1 MNYFPAS
8 LDDTDVWN
16 GPGGI
21 ETRPAAPALAVLS
34 AKLRPPTLLPGWIDR
49 RALLDRLAAGRA
61 RRLTLITAPAGY
73 GKSTLAAQFIRR
85 QQLSGVFQVVWLTLD
100 AEDDDPAQ
108 FLTCLTAALAPLMPA
123 LAALIA
129 SSINQNRLQ
138 AALQSLLFGMEQWAL
153 PLLVVVDDFHHIR
166 SPAVQQLVAAAIER
180 SPAACRWMVLT
191 RHIPPARLI
200 GKLRVQGELL
210 EVNTDELRLSSAEIE
225 ALAARFKE
233 IQLDVDTIDLLE
245 QRTHGW
251 IAGVHLAL
259 LSLDRTAGSPAR
271 TGSAL
276 RSQLRGSSRLLAE
289 YLTAE
294 VLTLLPDALC
304 LFLLQCSILDRL
316 HWALCNA
323 ITAQDGGAA
332 LLEQARVEQLFLRA
346 LDAEGEWYELH
357 QLFRDLLRRQLQL
370 HCTPAQIQELHRR
383 AADWFLARGEIAQ
396 ALHYLVV
403 GGIPEL
409 AVALLANHARP
420 ALLCNRQAELRHW
433 FNLLPKRVLD
443 AHPQLLLDRAWLG
456 VMSAADEFV
465 AALEAAEA
473 ALAKFS
479 GPQPAV
485 WGDELAVLRL
495 WRRMF
500 SDDQRGTY
508 PDALQTAARLAPES
522 ALARGWCWMAAVV
535 ARSTHP
541 AGAPI
546 AEHAAAAAAA
556 FVAAG
561 YEIGKLLV
569 IGWQAEYHAMLGDA
583 QAALAA
589 CEQAHQ
595 IVGAQQ
601 YPAFEERE
609 FFDFLA
615 GEVHYWSDHPE
626 AAAVCFQRA
635 LVDARMRGDALPA
648 LRASVCL
655 QLCEMASGKPVTV
668 TEVQREEETAIWRR
682 HAQAYA
688 IGFKGQVAFWQI
700 YRWIRLGRPLDGWDV
715 HQQVG
720 VPLSALSPDVPE
732 ALWMMTLLAHVA
744 LGRELAG
751 LTVHLERQ
759 LVQSERSHRC
769 IDATQIRL
777 IWAQQQQQLGHYNR
791 ARTLLR
797 QALHDIERTGYVR
810 LLLDCPNLLP
820 VVRTI
825 NTHYA
830 SMLVARM
837 AASEQPSLPSAN
849 LTVQEFAILVQLA
862 KGARIAEIADTLVIS
877 PATVKWHLTNLYAK
891 LGVKNQREAV
901 ALALRSGLVAAS
913 S

>member
-1 MNYFPAS
+1 MDYLPAS
-8 LDDTDVWN
+8 LDNTNVLN
-16 GPGGI
+16 GPGGT
-21 ETRPAAPALAVLS
+21 ETRPATPALAVLS
-34 AKLRPPTLLPGWIDR
+34 AKLKPPTLLPGWIDR
-49 RALLDRLAAGRA
+49 RALLDRLAVGCVC
-61 RRLTLITAPAGY
+61 RLTLITAPAGY
-73 GKSTLAAQFIRR
+73 GKSTLAAQFVWR
-85 QQLSGVFQVVWLTLD
+85 QQLPGAFQVVWLTLD

-108 FLTCLTAALAPLMPA
+108 FLTCLTAALTPLMPA

-153 PLLVVVDDFHHIR
+153 PLLVVLDDLHHIR

-180 SPAACRWMVLT
+180 SPATCRWMVLT
-191 RHIPPARLI
+191 RHVPPARLI

-233 IQLDVDTIDLLE
+233 IQLDADSINLLE
-245 QRTHGW
+245 QRTQGW

-259 LSLDRTAGSPAR
+259 LSLDRTKGSSVRAR
-271 TGSAL
+271 QDL
-276 RSQLRGSSRLLAE
+276 RSHLLGSSPLLAE

-316 HWALCNA
+316 HWDLCNA
-323 ITAQDGGAA
+323 ITAQDASAA
-332 LLEQARVEQLFLRA
+332 LLEQARVEQLFVRV
-346 LDAEGEWYELH
+346 LDAGGEWYELH

-370 HCTPAQIQELHRR
+370 RCTPAQIQELHRR
-383 AADWFLARGEIAQ
+383 AADWFLARDEIAQ

-409 AVALLANHARP
+409 AVALLVNHARP

-433 FNLLPKRVLD
+433 LNLLPKRVLD

-456 VMSAADEFV
+456 VMSAADEFG

-479 GPQPAV
+479 GPQPTV
-485 WGDELAVLRL
+485 WKDELAVLRL
-495 WRRMF
+495 WRRML
-500 SDDQRGTY
+500 SDDQRGIY
-508 PDALQTAARLAPES
+508 PDALQTVARLAPES
-522 ALARGWCWMAAVV
+522 VLARGWCWMAAVL

-556 FVAAG
+556 FAAAG
-561 YEIGKLLV
+561 HEIGTLVV
-569 IGWQAEYHAMLGDA
+569 IGWQAEYYAMFGDA
-583 QAALAA
+583 QAALAI

-668 TEVQREEETAIWRR
+668 TDMQREEETAIWRR

-688 IGFKGQVAFWQI
+688 IGLKSRIAFWQI

-715 HQQVG
+715 YQKMG
-720 VPLSALSPDVPE
+720 VTLSTLPPDAPE
-732 ALWMMTLLAHVA
+732 ALWMMALLAHVA
-744 LGRELAG
+744 SGRELAG

-759 LVQSERSHRC
+759 LVQSERSHRR
-769 IDATQIRL
+769 IAAIQIRL
-777 IWAQQQQQLGHYNR
+777 IWAQQQQQLGHYSR

-810 LLLDCPNLLP
+810 LLLDCPDLLP
-820 VVRTI
+820 AVRTI
-825 NTHYA
+825 DTQYA
-830 SMLVARM
+830 SILVARM
-837 AASEQPSLPSAN
+837 VASEQPSLSSAD
-849 LTVQEFAILVQLA
+849 LTAQEFAILVQLA
-862 KGARIAEIADTLVIS
+862 KGTRIAEIADILVIA
-877 PATVKWHLTNLYAK
+877 PGTVKWHLTNLYAK

-901 ALALRSGLVAAS
+901 ALALRNGLLAGH
-913 S
+913 

>member
-1 MNYFPAS
+1 MDYLPAS
-8 LDDTDVWN
+8 LDNINVLN
-16 GPGGI
+16 GPGGT
-21 ETRPAAPALAVLS
+21 ETRPAAPVLAVLS
-34 AKLRPPTLLPGWIDR
+34 AKLRPPKLLPGWIDR
-49 RALLDRLAAGRA
+49 RALLDRLAVGCA

-73 GKSTLAAQFIRR
+73 GKSTLAAQFVQR
-85 QQLSGVFQVVWLTLD
+85 QQLPGTFQVIWLTLD
-100 AEDDDPAQ
+100 AEDDDPAR

-123 LAALIA
+123 LAALVA
-129 SSINQNRLQ
+129 SSLNQNRLQ
-138 AALQSLLFGMEQWAL
+138 AALQSLLFGIEQWAL
-153 PLLVVVDDFHHIR
+153 PLLVVLDDFHHIR
-166 SPAVQQLVAAAIER
+166 SPAVQQLVASAIER

-191 RHIPPARLI
+191 RHVLPARLI

-225 ALAARFKE
+225 ALVARFKE
-233 IQLDVDTIDLLE
+233 IQLDVDTIELLE
-245 QRTHGW
+245 QRTQGW

-259 LSLDRTAGSPAR
+259 LSLDRTAGSLAR
-271 TGSAL
+271 TGPAL
-276 RSQLRGSSRLLAE
+276 RSHLLGSSPLLAE
-289 YLTAE
+289 YLMAE
-294 VLTLLPDALC
+294 VLILLPDALC
-304 LFLLQCSILDRL
+304 LFLLQCSILERL
-316 HWALCNA
+316 HWDLCNA
-323 ITAQDGGAA
+323 ITGQDASAA

-357 QLFRDLLRRQLQL
+357 QLFRDLLRRQLRL
-370 HCTPAQIQELHRR
+370 KCTPAQIQELHRR
-383 AADWFLARGEIAQ
+383 AADWFLARDEIAQ
-396 ALHYLVV
+396 ALHYLIV

-420 ALLCNRQAELRHW
+420 ALLSNRQAELRHW
-433 FNLLPKRVLD
+433 FNLLPNRILD

-456 VMSAADEFV
+456 VMSAADEFG

-479 GPQPAV
+479 GPQPTV
-485 WGDELAVLRL
+485 WKDELAVLRL
-495 WRRMF
+495 WRRML
-500 SDDQRGTY
+500 SDDQRGIY
-508 PDALQTAARLAPES
+508 PDALQTVARLAPES
-522 ALARGWCWMAAVV
+522 VLARGWCWMAAVL

-541 AGAPI
+541 ADAPI
-546 AEHAAAAAAA
+546 AEHVAAAAAA
-556 FVAAG
+556 FAAAG
-561 YEIGKLLV
+561 YEIGTLVV
-569 IGWQAEYHAMLGDA
+569 IGWQAEYYVTLGDA

-626 AAAVCFQRA
+626 AAAVCFQRS
-635 LVDARMRGDALPA
+635 LVDAHMCGDALRI

-668 TEVQREEETAIWRR
+668 TDMQREEETAIWRR

-688 IGFKGQVAFWQI
+688 IGLKSRIAFWQI

-715 HQQVG
+715 YQQVG
-720 VPLSALSPDVPE
+720 VTLSTLPLEAPE
-732 ALWMMTLLAHVA
+732 TLWMTALLAHVA
-744 LGRELAG
+744 LGREVEE

-769 IDATQIRL
+769 VDATQIRL

-820 VVRTI
+820 AVRTI
-825 NTHYA
+825 NTQYA

-837 AASEQPSLPSAN
+837 AASEQPSLFSAD
-849 LTVQEFAILVQLA
+849 LTAQEFAILVQLV
-862 KGARIAEIADTLVIS
+862 KGARIAEIADILVIA

-901 ALALRSGLVAAS
+901 VLALRSGLVAAS